1 MASGRIRQRRL
12 ANYAPYHWRPLER
25 DPRYGSTHMGNDQA
39 HKWIIND
46 RVRASVRGIPSGTTS
61 TIADAFTAST
71 FPATLLFWDGAFR
84 FGAVAAAKGS
94 GE

>member
-1 MASGRIRQRRL
+1 
-12 ANYAPYHWRPLER
+12 
-25 DPRYGSTHMGNDQA
+25 MGDDQA

-46 RVRASVRGIPSGTTS
+46 RVRTRFFGIPSGTTP

-71 FPATLLFWDGAFR
+71 FPATVLFWDGTFC
-84 FGAVAAAKGS
+84 FGAVAAGKGS